1 MENHIIRKEDGTI
14 MKWDKSKNNN
24 YFCLLYNDNK
34 QKYYFTPTQDLKCS
48 VFMIGGGGAGGYYFG
63 GGGGAGSAYM
73 NDNFIFKKNTSY
85 SFEIGTGG
93 KCDIDNINNL
103 FQKGLNLKV
112 FNNTTPKLDK
122 ISFSGDDYSSLGITS
137 NNSNIIQ
144 SFITENITI
153 PTTIFNNNTTYIWDG
168 YIKPNN
174 NFIRITV
181 NSKIKIMIWVDKKVF
196 DNSSTILNGI
206 NVNDVKVLQLDTN
219 KYFNIK
225 IIAYNFDTAN
235 TDFNIK
241 FEDCDLFNFNKNGE
255 VYNYTQATDT
265 NIIYR
270 TEDEKSFIIKSKGG
284 GNGGCG
290 YYNRNSNLDGGC
302 GGGSGIDKKNGKAII
317 DPSFNG
323 NDGAVGTYCGG
334 GGGIISAGNNN
345 YGGKGKIIDWFN
357 DNLVFG
363 AGGNGA
369 GTKEDRKL
377 GYGSGGNGAE
387 CCQFS
392 KLNIDNDGNNGC
404 VLIYLKPVITEKFTD
419 SDTRINILS
428 SKTTTYYDDN
438 SIINKLL
445 SESFSLFNNTDAN
458 SIACNIDRKMYFTSI
473 GQTFANL
480 CYNDNDLTIT
490 DNMTPP
496 PLSLAGGDN
505 NMNNFIYDM
514 LVASK
519 LFAVIYRLY
528 YHQFKVICESD
539 INNFDTFLS
548 SANIKFTSDSNAT
561 AISGTTV
568 NINKLFDIE
577 NLKLPDSNFNYK
589 TDVYCASAYLNM
601 DSNAYD
607 KTLEDIG
614 SNIEVP
620 FYHYSNNNS
629 NYSIP
634 GLKKWYVD
642 NYSTATKIFVNKID
656 PIVTGSSDSISI
668 TTYSNS
674 NCASPLTSFGN
685 LAADIDT
692 SCSAS
697 SPVVI
702 PLNYITSTYLTKDRL
717 KEIYTSNKSLLN
729 GADADKDNYS
739 KQRILFH
746 LENFNIIL
754 NTNVNIM
761 LSTLKYYMYY
771 YNAVVYNVILQYD
784 LFKLQQLRITN
795 FKGGI
800 RSAYSNGTG
809 GNLYKDSTK
818 YDDVSSS
825 AVYGYKPNI
834 GLTTNNGDPNTYLTN
849 TQTDIDKFGS
859 NLVNIYSAIN
869 ASTKYVKMVEK
880 INSNTSD
887 INSIS
892 SEFDK
897 YQTNYNK
904 VVNIYNND
912 LDNYKTINNYYR
924 AIIVIA
930 IVIIVIAIFI
940 FSIPN
945 IDGNA
950 QTGILLITSVIMII
964 FYAFYLVNLKST
976 ETFINCNYKNAT
988 DGINN
993 YGANL
998 DFSTYKQN
1006 LLTYNTFLMVMAS
1019 GFSSTGD
1026 TLTPINDFVDQA
1038 NLMRRRRILFY
1049 KTKIAEYTHAS
1060 ELLKKSADDYYYLM
1074 TLIYFSII
1082 IALVAMAFYLLF
1094 PTMIFTVIIFAILIF
1109 LILLIFIV
1117 YRINRSTRLFN
1128 DKNYWANF
1136 NPTPEVIQSL

>member
-34 QKYYFTPTQDLKCS
+34 QKYYFTPAQDLKCS

-103 FQKGLNLKV
+103 FQKGLSLKV

-137 NNSNIIQ
+137 NNSNNIIQ

-181 NSKIKIMIWVDKKVF
+181 NSKIKVMIWVDKTLF
-196 DNSSTILNGI
+196 TNSSTILDGI
-206 NVNDVKVLQLDTN
+206 NINDVKVLQLDTN

-255 VYNYTQATDT
+255 VYNYTPATDT

-302 GGGSGIDKKNGKAII
+302 GGGSGIDKKNGKSII
-317 DPSFNG
+317 DHSFNG

-345 YGGKGKIIDWFN
+345 FGGKGKIIDWFN
-357 DNLVFG
+357 DNIIFG

-377 GYGSGGNGAE
+377 GYGCGGNGAE

-404 VLIYLKPVITEKFTD
+404 VLIYLQPVITEKFTD

-428 SKTTTYYDDN
+428 GKTTTYYDDT

-458 SIACNIDRKMYFTSI
+458 SIASNIDRVKYFNGI
-473 GQTFANL
+473 GQTFAKL
-480 CYNDNDLTIT
+480 CYNDDISLSP
-490 DNMTPP
+490 TPSTP
-496 PLSLAGGDN
+496 PLSLVGGDN

-528 YHQFKVICESD
+528 YYQFKVTNSSD
-539 INNFDTFLS
+539 INDFNAFIT
-548 SANIKFTSDSNAT
+548 SANIKFTSNSNST
-561 AISGTTV
+561 AITETTV

-577 NLKLPDSNFNYK
+577 NLKLSTNSISSYK
-589 TDVYCASAYLNM
+589 NSVYCDSATLNM
-601 DSNAYD
+601 NGLFYD
-607 KTLEDIG
+607 KTIEDIG

-620 FYHYSNNNS
+620 FYHNSSN
-629 NYSIP
+629 SIP
-634 GLKKWYVD
+634 GLQNWYDD
-642 NYSTATKIFVNKID
+642 NYSTANKIFVNKIN
-656 PIVTGSSDSISI
+656 PINSSDTDTKSI

-674 NCASPLTSFGN
+674 NCASPLTGYGN
-685 LAADIDT
+685 SAVDMVP
-692 SCSAS
+692 SCSS
-697 SPVVI
+697 SSDVVI
-702 PLNYITSTYLTKDRL
+702 PLNYNAINLTKDRL
-717 KEIYTSNKSLLN
+717 KEIYISNLSLLN
-729 GADADKDNYS
+729 GADDDKDNYS

-784 LFKLQQLRITN
+784 LFKLQQLRVNN

-800 RSAYSNGTG
+800 QAAYTNGSG
-809 GNLYKDSTK
+809 GHLYTNSEVYDTSDSHL
-818 YDDVSSS
+818 
-825 AVYGYKPNI
+825 VYGYRAN
-834 GLTTNNGDPNTYLTN
+834 TNLATDSGTAKTYLTN
-849 TQTDIDKFGS
+849 TQSDINKFGS
-859 NLVNIYSAIN
+859 NLENIYSAIN
-869 ASTKYVKMVEK
+869 ASTKYVEMVKK

-892 SEFDK
+892 SEFDEN
-897 YQTNYNK
+897 QTKYNK

-924 AIIVIA
+924 AVIVIA
-930 IVIIVIAIFI
+930 IVIIVMAIFI

-950 QTGILLITSVIMII
+950 QTGILLITAVIMII

-976 ETFINCNYKNAT
+976 ETFINCNYKNAVVT
-988 DGINN
+988 NN
-993 YGANL
+993 YDANL
-998 DFSTYKQN
+998 DFTTYKKN

-1082 IALVAMAFYLLF
+1082 IALIAMAFYLLF

>member
-103 FQKGLNLKV
+103 FQKGLSLKV

-122 ISFSGDDYSSLGITS
+122 ISFSGDDYSHLGITS
-137 NNSNIIQ
+137 NNSNNIVQ

-181 NSKIKIMIWVDKKVF
+181 NSKIKVMIWVDKKVF

-235 TDFNIK
+235 KDFNIV

-255 VYNYTQATDT
+255 VYNYTPATDT

-270 TEDEKSFIIKSKGG
+270 NEDEKSFIIKSKGG

-302 GGGSGIDKKNGKAII
+302 GGGSGIDKKNGKSII

-323 NDGAVGTYCGG
+323 NDGAIGTYCGG

-357 DNLVFG
+357 DNLIFG

-419 SDTRINILS
+419 SDTSINILS
-428 SKTTTYYDDN
+428 GKTTTYYDDN

-458 SIACNIDRKMYFTSI
+458 IIARDIDRKQYFNSI

-480 CYNDNDLTIT
+480 CYNDDIT
-490 DNMTPP
+490 LPATPSTP
-496 PLSLAGGDN
+496 SLSLVGGDN

-528 YHQFKVICESD
+528 YYQFKVTNSSD
-539 INNFDTFLS
+539 INDFNTFLS
-548 SANIKFTSDSNAT
+548 SAQIKFSSDSSATT
-561 AISGTTV
+561 AISGSNV
-568 NINKLFDIE
+568 NINKLFDID
-577 NLKLPDSNFNYK
+577 NLQLSTDSINSYK
-589 TDVYCASAYLNM
+589 SSVYCASATLNM
-601 DSNAYD
+601 NSAVYD
-607 KTLEDIG
+607 KTIEDIG
-614 SNIEVP
+614 YNIEVP
-620 FYHYSNNNS
+620 FYHYSS
-629 NYSIP
+629 TSIP
-634 GLKKWYVD
+634 GLSNWYVD
-642 NYSTATKIFVNKID
+642 NYSTATKMFVNKIN
-656 PIVTGSSDSISI
+656 PISATDTKLI

-674 NCASPLTSFGN
+674 NCATSLTNFNS
-685 LAADIDT
+685 LTTADIAPA
-692 SCSAS
+692 CSLS
-697 SPVVI
+697 SAVVI
-702 PLNYITSTYLTKDRL
+702 PLNYSTTYLTKQRL
-717 KEIYTSNKSLLN
+717 TDIYTSNISSLN
-729 GADADKDNYS
+729 NAANDKDNYS

-784 LFKLQQLRITN
+784 LFKLQQLRVKN

-800 RSAYSNGTG
+800 ETAYGSSGTG
-809 GNLYKDSTK
+809 GHLYTDSGV
-818 YDDVSSS
+818 YDNTASP
-825 AVYGYKPNI
+825 AVYGYKVEQNLATS
-834 GLTTNNGDPNTYLTN
+834 GNAANTYLTN

-859 NLVNIYSAIN
+859 NLKNIYTSIN
-869 ASTKYVKMVEK
+869 ASTKYVEMVKK

-887 INSIS
+887 INGIS
-892 SEFDK
+892 KEFDE
-897 YQTNYNK
+897 YQTKYNK

-912 LDNYKTINNYYR
+912 LDTYKTINNYYR
-924 AIIVIA
+924 AVIVIA
-930 IVIIVIAIFI
+930 IVIIVMAIFI

-950 QTGILLITSVIMII
+950 QTGILLITAVIMII

-976 ETFINCNYKNAT
+976 ETFINCNYKNAANVN
-988 DGINN
+988 NN
-993 YGANL
+993 YDTNL
-998 DFSTYKQN
+998 DFTTYKQN

-1094 PTMIFTVIIFAILIF
+1094 PTMLFTVIIFAILIF
-1109 LILLIFIV
+1109 LILLIFVV

>member
-1 MENHIIRKEDGTI
+1 MTVSD
-14 MKWDKSKNNN
+14 
-24 YFCLLYNDNK
+24 
-34 QKYYFTPTQDLKCS
+34 
-48 VFMIGGGGAGGYYFG
+48 
-63 GGGGAGSAYM
+63 
-73 NDNFIFKKNTSY
+73 
-85 SFEIGTGG
+85 
-93 KCDIDNINNL
+93 
-103 FQKGLNLKV
+103 
-112 FNNTTPKLDK
+112 
-122 ISFSGDDYSSLGITS
+122 S
-137 NNSNIIQ
+137 N
-144 SFITENITI
+144 
-153 PTTIFNNNTTYIWDG
+153 
-168 YIKPNN
+168 
-174 NFIRITV
+174 
-181 NSKIKIMIWVDKKVF
+181 
-196 DNSSTILNGI
+196 
-206 NVNDVKVLQLDTN
+206 
-219 KYFNIK
+219 
-225 IIAYNFDTAN
+225 
-235 TDFNIK
+235 
-241 FEDCDLFNFNKNGE
+241 LFNFNKNGE
-255 VYNYTQATDT
+255 VYNYTPATDT

-419 SDTRINILS
+419 SGR
-428 SKTTTYYDDN
+428 TTTYYDDN

-458 SIACNIDRKMYFTSI
+458 SIAGNIDRKMYFTSI

-480 CYNDNDLTIT
+480 CYNDDIT
-490 DNMTPP
+490 LPATPP
-496 PLSLAGGDN
+496 PLSLVGGDN

-528 YHQFKVICESD
+528 YHQFKVTNLAN
-539 INNFDTFLS
+539 INTFNTFLS
-548 SANIKFTSDSNAT
+548 SAKIKFTSDSSQTDITN
-561 AISGTTV
+561 STTV

-577 NLKLPDSNFNYK
+577 NLKLSDNITDYK
-589 TDVYCASAYLNM
+589 TNVYCASAYLNM
-601 DSNAYD
+601 DSNAYN

-614 SNIEVP
+614 NNIEVP
-620 FYHYSNNNS
+620 FYHYSSNNS

-634 GLKKWYVD
+634 GLSNWYAE
-642 NYSTATKIFVNKID
+642 NYSTANKIFVNKIN
-656 PIVTGSSDSISI
+656 PIVTGNSDSISI

-674 NCASPLTSFGN
+674 NCASPLTSFAS
-685 LAADIDT
+685 LAVDIDPL
-692 SCSAS
+692 CSAS
-697 SPVVI
+697 SAVII
-702 PLNYITSTYLTKDRL
+702 PLNNTTTSTYLTKDRL
-717 KEIYTSNKSLLN
+717 KEIYTLNKSLLN
-729 GADADKDNYS
+729 GSIADKDNYS

-754 NTNVNIM
+754 NTDANIM

-800 RSAYSNGTG
+800 QTAYNRSGENGH
-809 GNLYKDSTK
+809 LYTDSGK
-818 YDDVSSS
+818 YDTSGNPP
-825 AVYGYKPNI
+825 VYGYNINPN
-834 GLTTNNGDPNTYLTN
+834 LATDNGAPKTYFDNTN
-849 TQTDIDKFGS
+849 TDIAKFGS
-859 NLVNIYSAIN
+859 NLINTYTSIN
-869 ASTKYVKMVEK
+869 ASTKYIEMVKK

-924 AIIVIA
+924 AVIVIA

-976 ETFINCNYKNAT
+976 ETFINCNYKNAA